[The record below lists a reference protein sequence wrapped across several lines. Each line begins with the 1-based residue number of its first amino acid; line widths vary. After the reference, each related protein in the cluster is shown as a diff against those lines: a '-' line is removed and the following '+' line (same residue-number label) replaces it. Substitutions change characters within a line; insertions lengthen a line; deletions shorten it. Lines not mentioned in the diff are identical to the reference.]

1 LVDDPNVKGD
11 VARIREAAREMRVEY
26 KRHSKEPQWDL
37 VKKLIAEPLARVREQ
52 VNEELLRKAAEKNA
66 LVPIDRDP
74 VPANFQRQL
83 DRYYENLGS
92 GASR

>member
-1 LVDDPNVKGD
+1 
-11 VARIREAAREMRVEY
+11 MRVEY

-37 VKKLIAEPLARVREQ
+37 VKKLIADPLARVREQ